1 MSVLDLFNGQISLSE
16 VLNSEIAILKE
27 LCEARTKLLE
37 EKEKAKAQA
46 MSKIENDRAYND
58 INKMYNQR

>member
-1 MSVLDLFNGQISLSE
+1 VLDLFAGQISLSE
-16 VLNSEIAILKE
+16 VLNSEIAVLKE

-46 MSKIENDRAYND
+46 MAKIENDKAYAD
-58 INKMYNQR
+58 MNKYYNQR

>member
-1 MSVLDLFNGQISLSE
+1 MSLTE
-16 VLNSEIAILKE
+16 VLNSEIAVLKE

-37 EKEKAKAQA
+37 EKEKAKAKA

-58 INKMYNQR
+58 LNKIYNQR